1 MKNTLQV
8 MKPFTGYHM
17 WAWLISFFGVVIAV
31 NIGLAYYANS
41 TWSGLV
47 VENSYVASQEF
58 NGKLADVKAQDALG
72 WKDKFAAANG
82 VVSYSITKPDGA
94 AVSATS
100 IKVTF
105 RRPVTDTA
113 DFTLTLAKAADGTW
127 SAPHALGDGAWIA
140 EIDVTGDGFKP
151 WRDTLRLTVKDGAI
165 Q

>member
-1 MKNTLQV
+1 MNKTLRAV
-8 MKPFTGYHM
+8 KPFTGYHM

-72 WKDKFAAANG
+72 WKDKLTAANG
-82 VVSYSITKPDGA
+82 SVSYAITKPDGS
-94 AVSATS
+94 AVPASS
-100 IKVTF
+100 VKVTF

-113 DFTLTLAKAADGTW
+113 DFTLTLAKAAGGAW
-127 SAPHALGDGAWIA
+127 SAPHVLGDGAWIA
-140 EIDVTGDGFKP
+140 EIDVAGDAIKP